1 MARRTRD
8 VETSWSCDRCLK
20 SFPLSLAQRRYIAST
35 GPEVPLPLRRFEHR
49 RGHSFTTFLLCPVC
63 EPIADPDDPLDEK
76 RQRLPG
82 DTRLLLRPGGRAVQS
97 VVATTPPQSVPKLEL
112 GPAELAYA
120 ARARSANTV
129 KGYRSDWA
137 EWTAW
142 CSSNGVDPMPADP
155 IAMSKYL
162 AELARHGARV
172 GTMSRRLSAIRFAE
186 QAAGV
191 TSRLDDGIVASV
203 WEGIRR
209 THGAPPEQSLPIMPP
224 LLWAMLDATPLVL
237 DDGRASLAGLRDHTL
252 LLVGFVGALRRSEIV
267 AINVEHLEP
276 HEKGLVLHIPR
287 SKVNQTGENDELVV
301 LPASTV
307 PGRCPVAA
315 ILAWR
320 HAAGI
325 ASGPLLRGVTKGG
338 TPRPSRMNDSS
349 INLLVKA
356 AVARAGADPAQYSA
370 HGLRAGFVTY
380 ANLMG
385 QPDRSIAR
393 QTRHRSVASIAPYV
407 RIQDAWQGNAAVEL
421 RL

>member
-1 MARRTRD
+1 MGTALRPSCCARTVNPLLILMIRSRRSGNGSPGITR
-8 VETSWSCDRCLK
+8 
-20 SFPLSLAQRRYIAST
+20 A
-35 GPEVPLPLRRFEHR
+35 
-49 RGHSFTTFLLCPVC
+49 
-63 EPIADPDDPLDEK
+63 
-76 RQRLPG
+76 
-82 DTRLLLRPGGRAVQS
+82 LLRPGGRAVQS
-97 VVATTPPQSVPKLEL
+97 AVATTPPLSVPKLEL

-142 CSSNGVDPMPADP
+142 CASNGVDPMPADP

-162 AELARHGARV
+162 AELARHGAKV

-224 LLWAMLDATPLVL
+224 LLCGPCSTRHHSCLN
-237 DDGRASLAGLRDHTL
+237 DGRPSLTGLRDHAL

-267 AINVEHLEP
+267 AIDVEHLEP

-325 ASGPLLRGVTKGG
+325 TTGPLLRGVTKGG
-338 TPRPSRMNDSS
+338 TTRPSRMNDSS

-356 AVARAGADPAQYSA
+356 AVARARCRPGAVFGSRVACRFRDVRESHGPAGSFDSTPDTAPVGCLDRTVCA
-370 HGLRAGFVTY
+370 HTRRVAGKRCRRTTPLTSPRRPSHP
-380 ANLMG
+380 AK
-385 QPDRSIAR
+385 RS
-393 QTRHRSVASIAPYV
+393 S
-407 RIQDAWQGNAAVEL
+407 
-421 RL
+421 